1 METDNDAPLV
11 SPAQTHTVAV
21 KKQCCICNLLIA
33 SKAFAKHSKKCA
45 EELEQQEKEGQK
57 KEKVKT
63 KCKFC
68 EKAFYSALKLA
79 GHVKKKHVS
88 EWVRVWRL
96 VLLQIRIWSERVEC
110 AIYEQLNNILEP

>member
-21 KKQCCICNLLIA
+21 KKQCCICNRLIA
-33 SKAFAKHSKKCA
+33 SKSFAKHSKKCA

-88 EWVRVWRL
+88 E
-96 VLLQIRIWSERVEC
+96 
-110 AIYEQLNNILEP
+110 